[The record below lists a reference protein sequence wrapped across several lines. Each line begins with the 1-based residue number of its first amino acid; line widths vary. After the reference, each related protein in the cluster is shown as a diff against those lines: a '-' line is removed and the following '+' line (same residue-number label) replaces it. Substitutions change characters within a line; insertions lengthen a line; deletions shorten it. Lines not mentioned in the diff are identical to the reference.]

1 MDSLSLDYIRDIQ
14 IYQNKNGY
22 RFSVD
27 ALLLYSFINL
37 ARAKKIADLGA
48 GSGIIGLLLARKYSR
63 ADIVLIELQESLVR
77 LAEKN
82 VIINNL
88 QKQVSTIHAD
98 LKSINKRL
106 YSEYVQESVKG
117 KPSAIVHD
125 ELIMNTFDLIVSNPP
140 FRKPETGLLSIGD
153 EKAIARHE
161 LELSLRD
168 LAMTASLL
176 LKHGG
181 RFSIV
186 HLPERLA
193 EIISVMKTNALEPKR
208 LRFVYSNSLSEAK
221 MVLMEAVKGARSGL
235 KTEKPLIIYNEDGG
249 YTNEMRDIYGY

>member
-161 LELSLRD
+161 LQLSLRD
-168 LAMTASLL
+168 LAKTASLL

-181 RFSIV
+181 RFCII

-193 EIISVMKTNALEPKR
+193 EIISVMKVNALEPKR
-208 LRFVYSNSLSEAK
+208 LRFVHSNSLSEAK